1 MLFIFLGLDDLCYF
15 LSAYISFPS
24 SSDKKSSPLLS
35 PIYLVLVR
43 MPLGP
48 TEGIVSSNGSLVF
61 RKWSQGIGTRS
72 QGNNKVQRESQ
83 HEVVLSRWPP
93 PLWELMLNS
102 YMPIDGSGELL
113 FIGPIELLSGGNI
126 LGTDAAVVTG
136 ASGGDKRNCIGAQ
149 VLLHPQ
155 SSVLAS

>member
-1 MLFIFLGLDDLCYF
+1 MIPRNRNEEPGE
-15 LSAYISFPS
+15 
-24 SSDKKSSPLLS
+24 K
-35 PIYLVLVR
+35 
-43 MPLGP
+43 
-48 TEGIVSSNGSLVF
+48 
-61 RKWSQGIGTRS
+61 
-72 QGNNKVQRESQ
+72 KVQRESQ

-102 YMPIDGSGELL
+102 YMPVDGSGELL

-149 VLLHPQ
+149 VLLHPRAQ
-155 SSVLAS
+155 CSHPSAQTTPEQ